1 MAKEKEKEIL
11 IELKV
16 DGSDALKATVQL
28 TDKLNEL
35 KEAKRQLEKQ
45 MKEDKGNA
53 ALKEQYA
60 ILGAEID
67 ATSKQLRTYKGEL
80 ANIVKANN
88 ENEGSLKQL
97 QSTLR
102 ILLSQ
107 WDKLSQTERESAKGM
122 ELKEKIDATHKQVL
136 ALEESTGRFY
146 KNVGHYEKALE
157 GAAVALNGLGVGANG
172 AIGGIQKLGAA
183 FKALLANPWA
193 ALIAAIVAVLQQ
205 LRKAFKE
212 NDDAG
217 TNLSRAFSAFQPI
230 IDAVKNA
237 FSFLADILGKVA
249 LGISKVYKAVY
260 SMLIP
265 GYKDAAKAADDLVVA
280 QDRLEDKQREA
291 TVENAKNNKK
301 IAENNAKLANKTKY
315 DAKERIKMLNEN
327 AKLEKQ
333 NTERT
338 KANAAEEYR
347 IALEQS
353 KRKRKLSDEDKDRLA
368 ELQKAMI
375 DTETDYQ
382 NSLVS
387 INKKTTQAIKEIENE
402 KIQAEK
408 EAAEK
413 RKAAA
418 EKYKQQ
424 QEEILQLRRSIEDNL
439 VAAMNDGVE
448 KQRKEL
454 EVQYKRQIEDYKKAM
469 KEKPYLA
476 TYYNQLILQAD
487 AKFANDD
494 VQLIENAEK
503 AKAKI
508 REDISKGINDMA
520 FNNAMAQLNL
530 TADSF
535 DKREQQRQLQ
545 LQKSLADSAEAERK
559 ALEDFKGAE
568 EQRLALAR
576 QYAEQRDLI
585 NKAYIREREKDIKN
599 VQDMLTMEFEQS
611 ITNLIG
617 SATVDAVK
625 AQTDALI
632 AEQDRLLQS
641 QQMGLNQYTD
651 NVARINTTA
660 QTTIKDLNMKTAN
673 SVLKSMQNAIGG
685 IQSLMSEVAGDNERM
700 QGFMKALALAQIAV
714 STAVSISNAI
724 QGATAAA
731 AAAGPGAPVVTPIFI
746 TELVGIVT
754 SALASTIATLKK
766 TETPSA
772 PRFASG
778 GLITHGTT
786 GTADDVPIMASKG
799 EYVVRKKAV
808 DLWGLDFL
816 DFLNGTSARSL
827 NGRYASGGEVKTI
840 VSQQNNEFTME
851 MMREMMSQIQP
862 VVSVREITDV
872 QSRVRTKEQ
881 ISKY

>member
-1 MAKEKEKEIL
+1 MSKEKEIL

-16 DGSDALKATVQL
+16 EGSDALKATVQL

-60 ILGAEID
+60 ILSAEID

-80 ANIVKANN
+80 SNIIKANN

-157 GAAVALNGLGVGANG
+157 GANVALQGLGVGASG
-172 AIGGIQKLGAA
+172 AIGSIQKLGAA
-183 FKALLANPWA
+183 FKALLDNPWG
-193 ALIAAIVAVLQQ
+193 ALIAAIVVALQQ

-217 TNLSRAFSAFQPI
+217 TNLARAFSMFQPI

-237 FSFLADILGKVA
+237 FSFLADVLGKVA
-249 LGISKVYKAVY
+249 LGISKVYKFVY
-260 SMLIP
+260 GMLIP
-265 GYKDAAKAADDLVVA
+265 GYKDAAKAADELVVA
-280 QDRLEDKQREA
+280 QDRLQDKQREA
-291 TVENAKNNKK
+291 TVENAKNNQK
-301 IAENNAKLANKTKY
+301 IAENNAKLADKTKY

-327 AKLEKQ
+327 AKLERQ
-333 NTERT
+333 NMERT

-368 ELQKAMI
+368 DLEAAMI
-375 DTETDYQ
+375 QAETDYQ

-424 QEEILQLRRSIEDNL
+424 QEEILQLRRSIEDNM
-439 VAAMNDGVE
+439 VASMNDGVE

-476 TYYNQLILQAD
+476 DYYNKLILQAD

-494 VQLIENAEK
+494 VQLIANAEK

-530 TADSF
+530 MADSF

-545 LQKSLADSAEAERK
+545 LRKSLADSAEAERK
-559 ALEDFKGAE
+559 ALEDFKGTE
-568 EQRLALAR
+568 EQRLALTR
-576 QYAEQRDLI
+576 QYNEQRDLM
-585 NKAYIREREKDIKN
+585 NKAYISEREKDLNN
-599 VQDMLTMEFEQS
+599 VTEQISKQFEES

-617 SATVDAVK
+617 SATVDAVT

-632 AEQDRLLQS
+632 AEQDRLLQA
-641 QQMGLNQYTD
+641 QQISLKQYND
-651 NVARINTTA
+651 NVARIHQTA
-660 QTTIKDLNMKTAN
+660 QNAIKDINLKMAN
-673 SVLKSMQNAIGG
+673 SILQSMQNAVGG
-685 IQSLMSEVAGDNERM
+685 IQALMNEVAGDNERM

-714 STAVSISNAI
+714 STAVSIGNAI
-724 QGATAAA
+724 QGATAAGA
-731 AAAGPGAPVVTPIFI
+731 ATGPGAPIATPLFI
-746 TELVGIVT
+746 AELVGIVT
-754 SALASTIATLKK
+754 SALASSIAVLKK
-766 TETPSA
+766 TETPNA
-772 PRFASG
+772 PRFATG

-799 EYVVRKKAV
+799 EYVVRKKSV
-808 DLWGLDFL
+808 DLWGLDFMN
-816 DFLNGTSARSL
+816 FINGMSARSL
-827 NGRYASGGEVKTI
+827 NGRYANGGEVQTVI
-840 VSQQNNEFTME
+840 NQQNTEFTME
-851 MMREMMSQIQP
+851 MMKEMLSEIQP
-862 VVSVREITDV
+862 VVSVREITNI
-872 QSRVRTKEQ
+872 QSRVKTKEN
-881 ISKY
+881 IARY

>member
-1 MAKEKEKEIL
+1 MAKEIL

-16 DGSDALKATVQL
+16 EGSDALKSTVQL

-60 ILGAEID
+60 LLNAEIGGV
-67 ATSKQLRTYKGEL
+67 SKTLNNYKNEL
-80 ANIVKANN
+80 ANMVKANEA
-88 ENEGSLKQL
+88 ENDSLKKL
-97 QSTLR
+97 QATLSV
-102 ILLSQ
+102 LTNQ
-107 WDKLSQTERESAKGM
+107 WDRMSQAERESAKGQ
-122 ELKEKIDATHKQVL
+122 ELKQKIDATYESVTQ
-136 ALEESTGRFY
+136 LEQSTGRFGR
-146 KNVGHYEKALE
+146 NVGNYKSALDN
-157 GAAVALNGLGVGANG
+157 AAVALQGLGLGASG
-172 AIGGIQKLGAA
+172 AVGGIQKLGAA

-193 ALIAAIVAVLQQ
+193 ALIAAIVVVLNQ

-237 FSFLADILGKVA
+237 FSFLADVLGRVA
-249 LGISKVYKAVY
+249 LGISKVYRFVY
-260 SMLIP
+260 GMLIP

-280 QDRLEDKQREA
+280 QDRLQDKQREA

-301 IAENNAKLANKTKY
+301 IAENNAKLADKTKY

-327 AKLEKQ
+327 AKLERQ
-333 NTERT
+333 NMERT

-368 ELQKAMI
+368 ELEAAMNNA
-375 DTETDYQ
+375 ETNYQ

-387 INKKTTQAIKEIENE
+387 INKKTSAAIKEIENE

-424 QEEILQLRRSIEDNL
+424 QEEILQLRRSIEDNMI
-439 VAAMNDGVE
+439 ASMNDGVE

-469 KEKPYLA
+469 KEKPYLSD
-476 TYYNQLILQAD
+476 YYNKLILQAD

-494 VQLIENAEK
+494 VQLIANAEK

-520 FNNAMAQLNL
+520 FNNTMAQLNIM
-530 TADSF
+530 ADSF

-545 LQKSLADSAEAERK
+545 LRKSLADSAEAERK
-559 ALEDFKGAE
+559 ALEDFKGTE
-568 EQRLALAR
+568 EQRLALTR
-576 QYAEQRDLI
+576 QYNEQRDLI
-585 NKAYIREREKDIKN
+585 NKAYISEREKDIKN
-599 VQDMLTMEFEQS
+599 VQETLTKDFEQS

-617 SATVDAVK
+617 NATVDAVT

-632 AEQDRLLQS
+632 AEQDRLLQA
-641 QQMGLNQYTD
+641 QQISLKQYNE
-651 NVARINTTA
+651 NVGRIHQTA
-660 QTTIKDLNMKTAN
+660 QNAIKDINLKMAN
-673 SVLKSMQNAIGG
+673 SILQSMQNAIGG
-685 IQSLMSEVAGDNERM
+685 IQALMNEVAGDNERM

-714 STAVSISNAI
+714 STAVSIGNAI
-724 QGATAAA
+724 QGATAAGA
-731 AAAGPGAPVVTPIFI
+731 ATGPGAPIATPLFI
-746 TELVGIVT
+746 AELVGIVT
-754 SALASTIATLKK
+754 SALASSIAVLKK
-766 TETPSA
+766 TETPNA
-772 PRFASG
+772 PRFAVG
-778 GLITHGTT
+778 GLITTGTT
-786 GTADDVPIMASKG
+786 GEADDVPIWASKG

-808 DLWGLDFL
+808 DAWGLDFL
-816 DFLNGTSARSL
+816 NFINGVSSHSL
-827 NGRYASGGEVKTI
+827 NGRYANGGEVQTVI
-840 VSQQNNEFTME
+840 NQQNTEFNLE
-851 MMREMMSQIQP
+851 MMKEMMSEITP
-862 VVSVREITDV
+862 IVSVQEITNV
-872 QSRVRTKEQ
+872 QSRVRTKES
-881 ISKY
+881 IARY